1 MLEAIIAFMPIKE
14 DHEAIGAVDFP
25 TEIRKTLAKNSQHFK
40 CDECGLVADL
50 LPPKV
55 KKEEPKE
62 KPQPKVDNN
71 EQCNNTEDINEN
83 VSINKPTI
91 TEPSFERNKSN
102 NLTQESKALN
112 TLNDLI
118 TSPQVS
124 NLNQSQKIEPKESIN
139 NELPL
144 NKQDSQVNKKGQKVN
159 FQEYFKKLHEK
170 EEKDDKKEEKR
181 EEKQEEMINTS
192 VPPKYIQDVKKQNI
206 EEDNDSCNES
216 PSTFDSDFA
225 EEFDFY
231 EVQKTIQCHYNKP
244 KIEIEKE
251 LNANNASNP
260 SNIQSTNPFKVS
272 KKEKT
277 TPIDFT
283 PKKKNE
289 KEIALLSQLLK
300 KEKNLMKFYSRIQY
314 DKTKK
319 ESIKKLNLT
328 MIGIISLVTILY
340 VSVRLVLKKLE

>member
-55 KKEEPKE
+55 KKVEQ
-62 KPQPKVDNN
+62 KPQQNTDNN
-71 EQCNNTEDINEN
+71 KQYNNNSEDINEN

-91 TEPSFERNKSN
+91 TETSFEKNKSS
-102 NLTQESKALN
+102 NLNQESKPLN

-118 TSPQVS
+118 TSPQIE
-124 NLNQSQKIEPKESIN
+124 NLIQSQKIESKQSIK
-139 NELPL
+139 NEQPG
-144 NKQDSQVNKKGQKVN
+144 NKQDSQINKKGVKVN

-170 EEKDDKKEEKR
+170 EEKNKEER
-181 EEKQEEMINTS
+181 ETKQEEIINTS
-192 VPPKYIQDVKKQNI
+192 VPPNETQEEKKQNI
-206 EEDNDSCNES
+206 EEDNDSFNES

-231 EVQKTIQCHYNKP
+231 EVQKTIQCYYNKP

-251 LNANNASNP
+251 LNEKNSSDQSNFERF
-260 SNIQSTNPFKVS
+260 NPFKVS
-272 KKEKT
+272 KEEKSI
-277 TPIDFT
+277 PIDYT
-283 PKKKNE
+283 PKKKSE

-300 KEKNLMKFYSRIQY
+300 KEKNMMKFYSRVQY

-319 ESIKKLNLT
+319 ESMKKLNLT

-340 VSVRLVLKKLE
+340 ISVRLVLKKLE

>member
-1 MLEAIIAFMPIKE
+1 MVTP
-14 DHEAIGAVDFP
+14 G
-25 TEIRKTLAKNSQHFK
+25 
-40 CDECGLVADL
+40 G
-50 LPPKV
+50 
-55 KKEEPKE
+55 
-62 KPQPKVDNN
+62 
-71 EQCNNTEDINEN
+71 
-83 VSINKPTI
+83 
-91 TEPSFERNKSN
+91 
-102 NLTQESKALN
+102 
-112 TLNDLI
+112 
-118 TSPQVS
+118 
-124 NLNQSQKIEPKESIN
+124 
-139 NELPL
+139 
-144 NKQDSQVNKKGQKVN
+144 
-159 FQEYFKKLHEK
+159 
-170 EEKDDKKEEKR
+170 
-181 EEKQEEMINTS
+181 
-192 VPPKYIQDVKKQNI
+192 
-206 EEDNDSCNES
+206 
-216 PSTFDSDFA
+216 
-225 EEFDFY
+225 FY

-283 PKKKNE
+283 TKKKNE